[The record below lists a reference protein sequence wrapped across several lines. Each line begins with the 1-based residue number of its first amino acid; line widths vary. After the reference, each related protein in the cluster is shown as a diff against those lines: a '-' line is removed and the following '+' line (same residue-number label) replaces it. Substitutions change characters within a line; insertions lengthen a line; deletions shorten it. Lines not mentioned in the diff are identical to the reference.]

1 MSVYLIN
8 SYDII
13 DADVFQ
19 NYPPKVLPILEKY
32 GAKVLSSDTTATAL
46 EGTAK
51 TMNAIIEFPSE
62 EAVWN
67 CYNDPEYVE
76 IRKIRWSS
84 TRNTA
89 MVIAKQFSTNNK

>member
-13 DADVFQ
+13 DASVFQ

-32 GAKVLSSDTTATAL
+32 SAKVLSSDTTATAL
-46 EGTAK
+46 EGTPK

-62 EAVWN
+62 EAVWK
-67 CYNDPEYVE
+67 CYNDPDYVE
-76 IRKIRWSS
+76 IKKIRLSS
-84 TRNTA
+84 TSNTT
-89 MVIAKQFSTNNK
+89 MVIAKPFNSTKQ

>member
-13 DADVFQ
+13 DQAGFQ
-19 NYPPKVLPILEKY
+19 NYPPRVLPILEKY
-32 GAKVLSSDTTATAL
+32 GAKVLASDTTATAL
-46 EGTAK
+46 EGTPK

-62 EAVWN
+62 DAVWS

-76 IRKIRWSS
+76 ARKIRLSS
-84 TRNTA
+84 TSNCT
-89 MVIAKQFSTNNK
+89 MVIVKQFNGDQ

>member
-13 DADVFQ
+13 DAVVFQ
-19 NYPPKVLPILEKY
+19 NYPPRVLPLLEKY
-32 GAKVLSSDTTATAL
+32 GAKVLASDTTATAL
-46 EGTAK
+46 EGIPK
-51 TMNAIIEFPSE
+51 TMNAVIEFPSE

-76 IRKIRWSS
+76 LRKIRLSS
-84 TRNTA
+84 TTNCT
-89 MVIAKQFSTNNK
+89 MVIAKQFINSK